1 MSTPADSADSERLD
15 LQVQATNRLI
25 EALVASEQTMR
36 QRIDLI
42 GEVIFELDRDERL
55 VFANRAWTVVVG
67 GTIEAALGK
76 KLSEFLADPHGWSI
90 DAVAS
95 ADPKAAPTA
104 QLVALNGA
112 NGARVWA
119 EISIKRLDPA
129 GYLGTLHDVTRQQ
142 IYQKEL
148 EQLSLVA
155 NNTDN
160 FVIISD
166 AEGRCEWVNPAFTM
180 RTGFGLDEMTGK
192 IPGRVLQGPDTD
204 ARAVTEISRGLR
216 ERRPVSTEILNYTK
230 GHEPYWTMLHINPIF
245 GADGALRK
253 FVSVQTETTH
263 LRAIRRE
270 IETAKA
276 SAETASRE
284 KSLLLANVSHE
295 LRTPM
300 TGVLGIAD
308 LLLATDLAP
317 QQRRYVEVM
326 QSSGNLLLRII
337 NDVLEFSRIEEGRIE
352 IEERPFDLGV
362 VVAGVTDILTP
373 MFRDKGLAFDMRLPA
388 GELPKLL
395 GDAAR
400 FQQILYNILGNALK
414 FTKIGSVALEVDC
427 ALASDGAARVSVRI
441 RDTGV
446 GIETTKLDRI
456 FRAFEQADASVAQRF
471 GGSGLG
477 LWICKRLVE
486 RMGGEISVTSEPGQG
501 SEFFFSLPL
510 GTVASAPTPGATQTA
525 PADDMHAL
533 DVLLTD
539 DSDVNRMV
547 IKTVLEKQGH
557 RIVEAIDGAQA
568 LELARTRSFDVV
580 LMDIQMPVMD
590 GVTAMQKI
598 RALPAPLG
606 RVAIFALTADIVS
619 ERREAYLRN
628 GFDKVLAKPVDW
640 ALLKQALREVPLR
653 ADRVRL
659 A

>member
-1 MSTPADSADSERLD
+1 LSTPADNADAERLD

-36 QRIDLI
+36 QRIELI

-119 EISIKRLDPA
+119 EISIKRLDPV

-166 AEGRCEWVNPAFTM
+166 AEGRCEWVNPAFTT
-180 RTGFGLDEMTGK
+180 RTGFGLDEMMGK

-204 ARAVTEISRGLR
+204 ARAVADISQGLR

-230 GHEPYWTMLHINPIF
+230 AHEPYWTMLHINPIL
-245 GADGALRK
+245 GPDGALRK

-276 SAETASRE
+276 IAETASRE

-362 VVAGVTDILTP
+362 VVAGVTDILAP
-373 MFRDKGLAFDMRLPA
+373 MFRDKGLALDMRLPA

-414 FTKIGSVALEVDC
+414 FTQVGSVALDVDC
-427 ALASDGAARVSVRI
+427 ALASDGAVRVSVRI
-441 RDTGV
+441 RDTGI

-486 RMGGEISVTSEPGQG
+486 RMGGEISVTSEPGRG

-510 GTVASAPTPGATQTA
+510 RTVASAPTPGATQTA
-525 PADDMHAL
+525 PASDMRAL

-547 IKTVLEKQGH
+547 IKAVLEKQGH

-590 GVTAMQKI
+590 GVTAVQKI
-598 RALPAPLG
+598 RELPAPLG
-606 RVAIFALTADIVS
+606 RVAIFAVTADILS

-640 ALLKQALREVPLR
+640 ALLKQALREVPPR
-653 ADRVRL
+653 ADRDRL

>member
-1 MSTPADSADSERLD
+1 
-15 LQVQATNRLI
+15 
-25 EALVASEQTMR
+25 
-36 QRIDLI
+36 
-42 GEVIFELDRDERL
+42 
-55 VFANRAWTVVVG
+55 
-67 GTIEAALGK
+67 
-76 KLSEFLADPHGWSI
+76 
-90 DAVAS
+90 
-95 ADPKAAPTA
+95 
-104 QLVALNGA
+104 
-112 NGARVWA
+112 
-119 EISIKRLDPA
+119 
-129 GYLGTLHDVTRQQ
+129 
-142 IYQKEL
+142 
-148 EQLSLVA
+148 
-155 NNTDN
+155 
-160 FVIISD
+160 
-166 AEGRCEWVNPAFTM
+166 
-180 RTGFGLDEMTGK
+180 
-192 IPGRVLQGPDTD
+192 
-204 ARAVTEISRGLR
+204 
-216 ERRPVSTEILNYTK
+216 
-230 GHEPYWTMLHINPIF
+230 
-245 GADGALRK
+245 LRK

-276 SAETASRE
+276 TAETASRE

-362 VVAGVTDILTP
+362 VVAGVTDILAP
-373 MFRDKGLAFDMRLPA
+373 MFRDKGLALDMRLPA

-414 FTKIGSVALEVDC
+414 FTQVGSVALDVDC

-446 GIETTKLDRI
+446 GIATTKLDRI

-486 RMGGEISVTSEPGQG
+486 RMGGEISVTSELGRG

-510 GTVASAPTPGATQTA
+510 RAVASAPTPGATQTA
-525 PADDMHAL
+525 TASDMRAL

-539 DSDVNRMV
+539 DSDINRMV
-547 IKTVLEKQGH
+547 IKAVLEKQGH

-590 GVTAMQKI
+590 GVTAVQKI
-598 RALPAPLG
+598 RELPVPLG

-640 ALLKQALREVPLR
+640 ALLKQALREVPPR
-653 ADRVRL
+653 ADRDRL